1 MDYLE
6 ILQSFGFPIAACV
19 VLIVAIREL
28 MKFLA
33 KQYEKITADNKERE
47 AKYIEIY
54 TESAKRNE
62 ELVKANSSFV
72 EALNDMRKSL
82 TSVEADVDDIKDYLD
97 LNRRNSDKREDDN
110 NV

>member
-19 VLIVAIREL
+19 ILIVAIREL

-33 KQYEKITADNKERE
+33 QQYEKITADNKERE
-47 AKYIEIY
+47 SKYVEIY
-54 TESAKRNE
+54 TESAKRND
-62 ELVKANSSFV
+62 ELIKTNSSFV
-72 EALNDMRKSL
+72 EALNEMRKSL
-82 TSVEADVDDIKDYLD
+82 TSVESDVDDIKDYLE
-97 LNRRNSDKREDDN
+97 LNKRNSDKREDGN

>member
-19 VLIVAIREL
+19 ILIVAIREL

-33 KQYEKITADNKERE
+33 QQYEKITSDNKERE
-47 AKYIEIY
+47 AKYVEIY
-54 TESAKRNE
+54 TESAKRND
-62 ELVKANSSFV
+62 ELIKTNSSFV
-72 EALNDMRKSL
+72 EALNEMRKSL
-82 TSVEADVDDIKDYLD
+82 TSVEADVDDIKDYLE
-97 LNRRNSDKREDDN
+97 LNKRNSDKREDGN